1 MTGIVNFV
9 TKNKT
14 AKIKDLEKIIIVI
27 PKDADN
33 NSFLIQMAYYL
44 IAIAN
49 QKDLTKKSLV
59 KINKEFKKLCGF

>member
-14 AKIKDLEKIIIVI
+14 DKIKDLEKIIIVI

-33 NSFLIQMAYYL
+33 KSFLIQMAYYL